1 MPKSQAKPAM
11 DSWEWVRIEA
21 QNDVCEDESE
31 PKDEE
36 EMTVPDGEADPVEPE
51 EADVPT
57 VDDTGNL

>member
-1 MPKSQAKPAM
+1 M